1 MNSFL
6 NFPSIANRSVRFA
19 LIIII
24 CAIVNVSWAEP
35 VKIWISSQQDKI
47 YYDNMVRLYQQ
58 EVDADF
64 QAEVQAFGFREM
76 PDKLAIAFKTQ
87 TNTPDIVQ
95 LDEVFF
101 GMYLQG
107 EAPFV
112 DLTDR
117 VKAVGL
123 DESIMP
129 QRLELFSLGDR
140 VLGLP
145 QSLSAVVIYYRRD
158 LFQQFSLSPSE
169 FKTWDDF
176 MAIGEELAA
185 QNQPLLALDP
195 SYFGMLLR
203 QRGGH
208 LFSETG
214 DVLPDFELAVE
225 TLEFMGELAQ
235 KRIGLMP
242 DRSTIFDPVFFGGDV
257 ANNEILAIMGADW
270 YGLDMIQQFSSEL
283 EGEWGIMPLPVWTD
297 EQGNPNSVRTSTFAG
312 QGLVVYKGSDLI
324 DESWEFVK
332 FVMTNREANAQR
344 FLQGNSFPA
353 YKPAFEDIRLLQPQ
367 PFFGYDSMGQILV
380 DLAPEVP
387 RVMMNPKR
395 PMAVFMIREGMLS
408 SVMYGEGDARTALTR
423 FKDQLEGG
431 GGPPPGVN

>member
-1 MNSFL
+1 MRLSF
-6 NFPSIANRSVRFA
+6 FRFMMKPKTLA
-19 LIIII
+19 LILLSGI
-24 CAIVNVSWAEP
+24 ASAALSAEP

-58 EVDADF
+58 EVDSEF
-64 QAEVQAFGFREM
+64 EAEVQAFGFREM

-101 GMYLQG
+101 GMYLQD
-107 EAPFV
+107 ETPFV

-117 VKAVGL
+117 VSKAGL
-123 DESIMP
+123 NKDIMP
-129 QRLELFSLGDR
+129 QRLELFSQKGR

-145 QSLSAVVIYYRRD
+145 QSMSAMLIYYRRD
-158 LFQQFSLSPSE
+158 LFEQYSLSPSE
-169 FKTWDDF
+169 FKTWDDLV
-176 MAIGEELAA
+176 AIGEELAER
-185 QNQPLLALDP
+185 NQSFLAMDP
-195 SYFGMLLR
+195 SYFGILLR
-203 QRGGH
+203 QRGSD
-208 LFSETG
+208 LFSENG
-214 DVLPDFELAVE
+214 EVLPDFDLAVD
-225 TLEFMGELAQ
+225 TLEFLGELAQ

-242 DRSTIFDPVFFGGDV
+242 DRSSIFDPVFFGGDV
-257 ANNEILAIMGADW
+257 ANNEIVAVMGADW
-270 YGLDMIQQFSSEL
+270 YGLDMIQQFSSDL
-283 EGEWGIMPLPVWTD
+283 EGEWGMMPLPVWTD
-297 EQGNPNSVRTSTFAG
+297 EEGNPTSARTSTFAG
-312 QGLVVYKGSDLI
+312 QGLVIYKGSQLI
-324 DESWEFVK
+324 DESWEFME
-332 FVMTNREANAQR
+332 FVMTNKEANAQR

-408 SVMYGEGDARTALTR
+408 SIMYGEGDARTALNR
-423 FKDQLEGG
+423 FKEQLENG
-431 GGPPPGVN
+431 GGPPEQN

>member
-1 MNSFL
+1 MKLKTVVLFA
-6 NFPSIANRSVRFA
+6 FASIASTSLF
-19 LIIII
+19 
-24 CAIVNVSWAEP
+24 AEP

-47 YYDNMVRLYQQ
+47 YYDNMVRLYQRD
-58 EVDADF
+58 VDPDF
-64 QAEVQAFGFREM
+64 EAEVQAFGFREM

-107 EAPFV
+107 ETPFV
-112 DLTDR
+112 DITER
-117 VKAVGL
+117 VKAAGL
-123 DESIMP
+123 DEAIMP
-129 QRLELFSLGDR
+129 QRLELFSQQGR

-145 QSLSAVVIYYRRD
+145 QSMSAVVLYYRRD
-158 LFQQFSLSPSE
+158 MFEEFRLSPSE
-169 FKTWDDF
+169 FKTWDDVVE
-176 MAIGEELAA
+176 IGEELAA
-185 QNQPLLALDP
+185 QNQPFLAMDP
-195 SYFGMLLR
+195 TYFGMLLR

-214 DVLPDFELAVE
+214 EVLPDFELAVD
-225 TLEFMGELAQ
+225 TLEFLGELAE

-242 DRSTIFDPVFFGGDV
+242 DRSSIFDPVFFGGDV
-257 ANNEILAIMGADW
+257 ANNEIMAIMGADW

-297 EQGNPNSVRTSTFAG
+297 DDGNANSVRTSTFAG
-312 QGLVVYKGSDLI
+312 QGLVIYKGSQLI
-324 DESWEFVK
+324 DESWEFMK
-332 FVMTNREANAQR
+332 FVMTDKQANADR

-353 YKPAFEDIRLLQPQ
+353 YKPAFEDIRLLQPS
-367 PFFGYDSMGQILV
+367 PFFGYDAMGQILV

-395 PMAVFMIREGMLS
+395 PMAVFMMREGMLS
-408 SVMYGEGDARTALTR
+408 SPLYGEGNARAALER
-423 FKDQLEGG
+423 FKAQVESA
-431 GGPPPGVN
+431 GGPPPEN

>member
-1 MNSFL
+1 MRATLDRYMISLKTITFVFL
-6 NFPSIANRSVRFA
+6 TGIAA
-19 LIIII
+19 
-24 CAIVNVSWAEP
+24 ATVSADP

-58 EVDADF
+58 EVDPEF
-64 QAEVQAFGFREM
+64 RAEVQAFGFREM

-87 TNTPDIVQ
+87 TNTPDIIQ

-107 EAPFV
+107 ESPFV
-112 DLTDR
+112 DLTER
-117 VKAVGL
+117 VEKAGL
-123 DESIMP
+123 DEDILP
-129 QRLELFSLGDR
+129 QRLELFSQKGR

-145 QSLSAVVIYYRRD
+145 QSLSAIVIYYRRD
-158 LFQQFSLSPSE
+158 LFEEFRLSPSE
-169 FKTWDDF
+169 FRTWDDLV
-176 MAIGEELAA
+176 AIGEELVAR
-185 QNQPLLALDP
+185 NQSFLAMDP
-195 SYFGMLLR
+195 SYFGILLR

-208 LFSETG
+208 LFSESG
-214 DVLPDFELAVE
+214 EILLDFELAVD
-225 TLEFMGELAQ
+225 TLEFLGELAQ

-242 DRSTIFDPVFFGGDV
+242 DRSSIFDPVFFGGDV
-257 ANNEILAIMGADW
+257 ANNEIVAIMGADW
-270 YGLDMIQQFSSEL
+270 YGLDMIQQFSSDL

-297 EQGNPNSVRTSTFAG
+297 DEGNPNSARTSTFAG
-312 QGLVVYKGSDLI
+312 QGLVIYKGSKLI
-324 DESWEFVK
+324 DESWKFME
-332 FVMTNREANAQR
+332 FVMTNKEANAQR

-387 RVMMNPKR
+387 RVMMNAKR

-408 SVMYGEGDARTALTR
+408 SVMYGEGDARTALER
-423 FKDQLEGG
+423 FKQQLESG
-431 GGPPPGVN
+431 GGPPPEN

>member
-1 MNSFL
+1 MNAPMDRYTMRL
-6 NFPSIANRSVRFA
+6 TTLA
-19 LIIII
+19 LIVLTGI
-24 CAIVNVSWAEP
+24 ATAAVSAEP

-58 EVDADF
+58 EVDSDF

-87 TNTPDIVQ
+87 TNAPDIIQ

-107 EAPFV
+107 ETPFV
-112 DLTDR
+112 DLTER
-117 VKAVGL
+117 VKKANL
-123 DESIMP
+123 DKNILP
-129 QRLELFSLGDR
+129 QRLELFSQKGR

-158 LFQQFSLSPSE
+158 LFEQFSLSPSE
-169 FKTWDDF
+169 FRTWDDF
-176 MAIGEELAA
+176 VEIGEELAA
-185 QNQPLLALDP
+185 QNQSFLAMDP
-195 SYFGMLLR
+195 SYFEILLR

-214 DVLPDFELAVE
+214 EILPDFELAVD
-225 TLEFMGELAQ
+225 TLEFLAELAQ

-242 DRSTIFDPVFFGGDV
+242 DRSSIFDPVFFGGDV
-257 ANNEILAIMGADW
+257 ANNEIMAIMGADW
-270 YGLDMIQQFSSEL
+270 YGLDMIQQFSSDL

-297 EQGNPNSVRTSTFAG
+297 QDGNPNSARTSTFAG
-312 QGLVVYKGSDLI
+312 QGLVIYKGSKEI
-324 DESWEFVK
+324 DESWKFIE
-332 FVMTNREANAQR
+332 FVMTNKEANAQR

-380 DLAPEVP
+380 DLAPELP

-408 SVMYGEGDARTALTR
+408 SVFYGEGDARAALSR
-423 FKDQLEGG
+423 FKEQLATGS
-431 GGPPPGVN
+431 GPPEEN